1 MVTLRLSSS
10 VLVLLLT
17 ACAVGPDFTH
27 PKPETP
33 ETFHEAAEHT
43 EGEKPEVWWQALDD
57 AQLAQLMEAVEKDN
71 PTLEQARARIAQ
83 AEALVRVERGGFL
96 PQLNAS
102 GAWTRGDSGTFGG
115 AGAGAGFGV
124 SGLNTSK
131 SIGANASW
139 ELDIFG
145 GVRRAY
151 EAATARL
158 DASSQQAEA
167 TRLSLQ
173 SSLVDT
179 WYGLKACEVDA
190 TQLREDLQSRG
201 TVAEVTKLKA
211 DAGFAPPADIGLAD
225 ASAADASAALE
236 LRRSQCQ
243 QMRHALTALTGLSPQ
258 ALAELLPA
266 DADVENAIL
275 PLPPSYTLGVPAE
288 VIAARPDVKALEASL
303 EAANADIGVATAQR
317 YPTVSVVGSLG
328 RQWIESGGSTIDF
341 NTWSLGPQLTLPI
354 FAGGALAAQV
364 DAREAAYR
372 EALGT
377 LREGVRGAVQEVE
390 DALSRVKAAES
401 REASLSVSV
410 AGYDRRFIATEALYK
425 AGSGS
430 LLDVETVRRNLIL
443 SKQAYTSAKLERLQ
457 AWSALMAA
465 TGGQSAVN
473 AQKPEQET
481 EEENPTPEV
490 VEP

>member
-1 MVTLRLSSS
+1 VIIHRLSSS
-10 VLVLLLT
+10 VLLLLLS
-17 ACAVGPDFTH
+17 ACAVGPDFAQ
-27 PKPETP
+27 PKHETP
-33 ETFHEAAEHT
+33 ETFHEAT
-43 EGEKPEVWWQALDD
+43 EPTAGEKPQVWWQAMDD

-71 PTLEQARARIAQ
+71 PTLEQASARIAQ

-96 PQLNAS
+96 PQVNAS
-102 GAWTRGDSGTFGG
+102 GAWSRGDSGTFGG
-115 AGAGAGFGV
+115 AGTGFGV

-131 SIGANASW
+131 SIGANAVW

-158 DASSQQAEA
+158 DASGQQAEA

-190 TQLREDLQSRG
+190 TQLREDLRSR
-201 TVAEVTKLKA
+201 TTIAEVTKLKA

-243 QMRHALTALTGLSPQ
+243 QMRHALTALTGMQPAQ
-258 ALAELLPA
+258 LAEMLPA
-266 DADVENAIL
+266 DADAENVIIL
-275 PLPPSYTLGVPAE
+275 LPPSYALGVPAE
-288 VIAARPDVKALEASL
+288 VIAARPDVKALESAL
-303 EAANADIGVATAQR
+303 EAANADIGIASAQR
-317 YPTVSVVGSLG
+317 YPSVSVVGAVG

-341 NTWSLGPQLTLPI
+341 NTWSFGPQLTLPI

-364 DAREAAYR
+364 DAREAAYA
-372 EALGT
+372 EALGA

-410 AGYDRRFIATEALYK
+410 AGYDRRFLATEALYR

-443 SKQAYTSAKLERLQ
+443 SKQAYTAAKLERVQ

-465 TGGQSAVN
+465 TGGQAAVN
-473 AQKPEQET
+473 AQKPEPEQ
-481 EEENPTPEV
+481 EENPTPEA